1 MCTSILE
8 IVTIDGAARN
18 GDSWFKPTH
27 AVVTYDHPHVA
38 LLADGINIDFMRD
51 DSDPSMRAAVELTL
65 ESAKALRGALNRVI
79 EAAEIEEAEARR
91 LPKIVKAA

>member
-8 IVTIDGAARN
+8 IVPVEGAAKN

-38 LLADGINIDFMRD
+38 LLADGVNIDFMQEG
-51 DSDPSMRAAVELTL
+51 SGPSTRAAVELTL
-65 ESAKALRGALNRVI
+65 ESAKALHAALARTI

-91 LPKIVKAA
+91 PVRMVKAA